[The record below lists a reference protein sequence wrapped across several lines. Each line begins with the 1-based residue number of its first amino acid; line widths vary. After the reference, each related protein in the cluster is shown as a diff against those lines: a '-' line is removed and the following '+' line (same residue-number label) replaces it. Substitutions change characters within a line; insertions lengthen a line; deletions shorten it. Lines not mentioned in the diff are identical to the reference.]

1 MTQSLTVSDVLTLR
15 LSAHSLR
22 HTGGGMDPGFPF
34 ILYLP
39 ADDAFCLNCYGAPQA
54 VHKDPAL
61 LAELLRQERA
71 EPGFIRRML
80 SAAEPPDLATLD
92 PAARVRQRSALAA
105 ESARQRQAA
114 LDSTEARREAAARL
128 RYVPAVPLTD
138 ISLDDL

>member
-1 MTQSLTVSDVLTLR
+1 MGV
-15 LSAHSLR
+15 
-22 HTGGGMDPGFPF
+22 PF

-39 ADDAFCLNCYGAPQA
+39 ADDAFCLHAYGAPQA

-71 EPGFIRRML
+71 EPGFIRRTL
-80 SAAEPPDLATLD
+80 DAAEPPDLATLD
-92 PAARVRQRSALAA
+92 PAARLRQRSALAA

-114 LDSTEARREAAARL
+114 LDDAEARREAASRL
-128 RYVPAVPLTD
+128 RYAPTVPITD